1 MTTLNRAALDGLAP
15 SHRPLVD
22 PGELRP
28 RIVHFGLG
36 AFHRAHQAVYTEAAA
51 ARSGEPW
58 GIVAVAPRSASAVA
72 AMRAQD
78 CLYSVTDRAPGA
90 GRTRVVGA
98 IVDALA
104 MGPDA
109 ARIDELIA
117 APEVS
122 TLTLTVTEKG
132 YSRRPDGALDTA
144 APGVAADLA
153 ATAGPDGAELATV
166 VGRLSA
172 SLAARFRR
180 GGAPIDVISCDN
192 MAGNGAALRG
202 VLRGFVEASSWPDRS
217 ALLDW
222 MASSVGFPATIV
234 DRIVPATTA
243 ADRVAV
249 AAALGLRDEMPVSGE
264 PYRQWVLEDAFRAP
278 RPRWELDGAL
288 VVPDVAPYALMK
300 LRLLNGSHSAMAYLG
315 AAAGCRT
322 VADVLATEW
331 GERLVRSFG
340 AEVAPTLPDAGP
352 DAAKY
357 IDELVERF
365 RNPAMAHLLRQVGSD
380 GSLKLPERWLDAL
393 RALRAVPTSTPTLE
407 LALAGWVNATRPARS
422 RRAAVRHDRSGR
434 RRAGPLLAGRRGP
447 HRGGGGAAAG
457 DRRGRPGRGHRPGVV
472 GGRAAAGAARGR
484 DRDLTSGT
492 DHIETTGQ
500 RTPPMTESTHAA
512 PAGVATR
519 TTRDLTKAAVSGWL
533 GTAME
538 FMDFQLYS
546 LAAAIVFNKI
556 FFPNVSPAIG
566 LIAAMATYGVGYVAR
581 LAGAI
586 YFGRMGDRIGRKK
599 VLFLTIALMGASTTL
614 IGVLPTYAMIG
625 IAAPILLVVLRLV
638 QGFGAGA
645 EIAGATV
652 MLAEYAPVK
661 RRGVIASLVS
671 LGTNSGTLAAS
682 ALWAFLLGALSEE
695 QLLSWGWRLPF
706 LLSFVLLIFAVWL
719 RLNLKESPV
728 FEERPDV
735 VDGVALSKEQ
745 IAADAHASVLEAGLR
760 QRKGKAFFLAL
771 GLRFGQAGNS
781 GLVQTFLVGYIAT
794 ALLVAK
800 TVPTQAIVWGSLLG
814 FVTVPVV
821 GLLGDRFGRR
831 PVYIALTLL
840 TMAFAFPM
848 MWMITSGSVPTLE
861 LAMVIGLNIGVLG
874 LFSLESVTMAELF
887 GSRTRFTQLALAK
900 EIGGI
905 LATAIGPVLAATL
918 TAVTGSWWPIAV
930 MLIVYSLITLVSAYL
945 APETRG
951 RDLVRLEDAV

>member
-1 MTTLNRAALDGLAP
+1 
-15 SHRPLVD
+15 
-22 PGELRP
+22 
-28 RIVHFGLG
+28 
-36 AFHRAHQAVYTEAAA
+36 
-51 ARSGEPW
+51 
-58 GIVAVAPRSASAVA
+58 
-72 AMRAQD
+72 
-78 CLYSVTDRAPGA
+78 
-90 GRTRVVGA
+90 
-98 IVDALA
+98 
-104 MGPDA
+104 
-109 ARIDELIA
+109 
-117 APEVS
+117 
-122 TLTLTVTEKG
+122 
-132 YSRRPDGALDTA
+132 
-144 APGVAADLA
+144 
-153 ATAGPDGAELATV
+153 
-166 VGRLSA
+166 
-172 SLAARFRR
+172 
-180 GGAPIDVISCDN
+180 
-192 MAGNGAALRG
+192 
-202 VLRGFVEASSWPDRS
+202 
-217 ALLDW
+217 
-222 MASSVGFPATIV
+222 
-234 DRIVPATTA
+234 
-243 ADRVAV
+243 
-249 AAALGLRDEMPVSGE
+249 
-264 PYRQWVLEDAFRAP
+264 
-278 RPRWELDGAL
+278 
-288 VVPDVAPYALMK
+288 
-300 LRLLNGSHSAMAYLG
+300 
-315 AAAGCRT
+315 
-322 VADVLATEW
+322 
-331 GERLVRSFG
+331 
-340 AEVAPTLPDAGP
+340 
-352 DAAKY
+352 
-357 IDELVERF
+357 
-365 RNPAMAHLLRQVGSD
+365 
-380 GSLKLPERWLDAL
+380 
-393 RALRAVPTSTPTLE
+393 
-407 LALAGWVNATRPARS
+407 
-422 RRAAVRHDRSGR
+422 
-434 RRAGPLLAGRRGP
+434 
-447 HRGGGGAAAG
+447 
-457 DRRGRPGRGHRPGVV
+457 
-472 GGRAAAGAARGR
+472 
-484 DRDLTSGT
+484 
-492 DHIETTGQ
+492 
-500 RTPPMTESTHAA
+500 MTESTHAA
-512 PAGVATR
+512 PAGAATR

-695 QLLSWGWRLPF
+695 QLLSLGLAA
-706 LLSFVLLIFAVWL
+706 AVPAQL
-719 RLNLKESPV
+719 RAADL
-728 FEERPDV
+728 R
-735 VDGVALSKEQ
+735 GVA
-745 IAADAHASVLEAGLR
+745 AAEPQGEPGLRGASGRRRRGRAVQGADRRPAAHARTSWRPGCS

-848 MWMITSGSVPTLE
+848 MWMITSGSMPTLE

-918 TAVTGSWWPIAV
+918 TAVTGSWWPIAA